1 MNLEA
6 FQNRVLPA
14 KNKLFRF
21 AFKMLAN
28 EDEAKDVVQEVLIK
42 VWNGREQMDQVQ
54 NWEAW
59 CMRITKNLSLDR
71 IRAIRRRGTD
81 PIQEGFD
88 VRNETLSPH
97 ETTEIKESMARIN
110 QMIAA
115 LPEKQRQVIH
125 LRDIEGYS
133 YNEICEI
140 LELDMN
146 QVKVNL
152 FRARSAILDKGR
164 ARTGYYNR
172 RAASRSRQPY
182 GATRDAHVSPWRG
195 ASRQTWTT
203 DRDVAGTG
211 VATWSTPNLMR
222 RLAEAANDEV

>member
-1 MNLEA
+1 LWRLVIDFNGMNLES
-6 FQNRVLPA
+6 FQSRVMPA

-21 AFKMLAN
+21 ALRFLGN
-28 EDEAKDVVQEVLIK
+28 EEEAKDVVQEVLIR
-42 VWNGREQMDQVQ
+42 VWKGREQMNEVQ

-71 IRAIRRRGTD
+71 IRAMTRKQTH
-81 PIQEGFD
+81 PIEDGYS
-88 VRNETLSPH
+88 VRQDTLSPH
-97 ETTEIKESMARIN
+97 ESTELRESMNRIS
-110 QMIAA
+110 QFIAA

-152 FRARSAILDKGR
+152 FRARNAVREKLTKIN
-164 ARTGYYNR
+164 A
-172 RAASRSRQPY
+172 Y
-182 GATRDAHVSPWRG
+182 G
-195 ASRQTWTT
+195 
-203 DRDVAGTG
+203 
-211 VATWSTPNLMR
+211 L
-222 RLAEAANDEV
+222 